1 MKLTVIAA
9 MLATLALAG
18 CKTTQEATK
27 AVNQSWVGQTADS
40 FFMQFGPPESSY
52 DMDGGGRIYRWRG
65 GDATSYQPGGFQ
77 TQRTVAPTFAGAPP
91 RVVTTT
97 TYRPPVRHDYYC
109 VAQITAD
116 AQGVIESIRISQDT
130 DGRGLSMSRCAEL
143 FSPD

>member
-1 MKLTVIAA
+1 MKLTVLAA
-9 MLATLALAG
+9 MLAAMAVAG
-18 CKTTQEATK
+18 CKTTHEAAK
-27 AVNQSWVGQTADS
+27 AVSQDWVGRSADS
-40 FFMQFGPPESSY
+40 FFTTYGPPESSY
-52 DMDGGGRIYRWRG
+52 DLDEGGRIYRWRG

-77 TQRTVAPTFAGAPP
+77 TQRSVAPSFAGAPP

-116 AQGVIESIRISQDT
+116 AQGVISSIRISQDT